1 MMMMMMMTMMM
12 MMDDDDILAPKGCA
26 EGLQPKSHHPGVS
39 NQQKH
44 QPAKAGPE
52 SRPTQSPSRGTS
64 PKPESW
70 WTGLGPGQG
79 PGYGLEFCSNET
91 ERKTQSASQSAPKIN
106 PVRYHGA
113 KNNDQGGGSTG
124 SPTDRAGLE
133 GGLGPQPACCSHRSL
148 QSTVS
153 VDVF

>member
-1 MMMMMMMTMMM
+1 MMMMMMTMMM

-64 PKPESW
+64 QKPESW

-91 ERKTQSASQSAPKIN
+91 ERKTQSASQSAPKKK

-113 KNNDQGGGSTG
+113 KKRPGWRVKQVAPRIEKGKKVVWV
-124 SPTDRAGLE
+124 
-133 GGLGPQPACCSHRSL
+133 RSL
-148 QSTVS
+148 RVAPI
-153 VDVF
+153 VACKVR